1 MVRRRTI
8 FLATAVLLLL
18 DKVET
23 ARTTTKNCTWI
34 EDTDFYGGD
43 QRLLIH
49 AVHVASCSCTG
60 EA

>member
-43 QRLLIH
+43 QRLLIPRS
-49 AVHVASCSCTG
+49 ACG
-60 EA
+60 EL